1 MIVLYIG
8 VGEFL
13 NEHRF
18 EDLCIPE
25 SVQKKIVWFAM
36 TLLILNL
43 LLQLGVVVDSCW
55 GWARVGRRM
64 VTFVQWK
71 SNSVQPVNNLELG
84 DVQVEEQSEETPA
97 TEKVYKYNDI
107 KRIFIVKNKPL

>member
-55 GWARVGRRM
+55 GWARVRRRM
-64 VTFVQWK
+64 VSLVPWK
-71 SNSVQPVNNLELG
+71 TNSVQPENDLELG
-84 DVQVEEQSEETPA
+84 VVQVEEQGLEDAEHVFISTPA
-97 TEKVYKYNDI
+97 TEKVHKYHE
-107 KRIFIVKNKPL
+107 

>member
-1 MIVLYIG
+1 MIVLYVG

-55 GWARVGRRM
+55 GWARVRRM
-64 VTFVQWK
+64 MVSLVPWK
-71 SNSVQPVNNLELG
+71 TNSVQPENDLELG
-84 DVQVEEQSEETPA
+84 VVQVEEQSLENAEHVFMSTPA
-97 TEKVYKYNDI
+97 TEKVHKYHE
-107 KRIFIVKNKPL
+107 

>member
-55 GWARVGRRM
+55 GWARVRRRM
-64 VTFVQWK
+64 VSLVPWK
-71 SNSVQPVNNLELG
+71 TNSVQPENDLELG
-84 DVQVEEQSEETPA
+84 VVQVDEQSLENAEHVFMSTPA
-97 TEKVYKYNDI
+97 TEKEHKYHE
-107 KRIFIVKNKPL
+107 